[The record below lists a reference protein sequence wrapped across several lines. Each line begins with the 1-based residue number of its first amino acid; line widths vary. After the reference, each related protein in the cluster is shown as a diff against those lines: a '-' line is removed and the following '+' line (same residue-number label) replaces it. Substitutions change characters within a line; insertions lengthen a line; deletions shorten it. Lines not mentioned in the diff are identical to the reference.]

1 MKCGVCG
8 DHYGELMV
16 KHAELCDDDRKAR
29 VLGSPEFDD
38 LASQLQKGRKFLPE
52 LDDLIKMKE
61 EGEGNEQAN

>member
-38 LASQLQKGRKFLPE
+38 LASQLQDGERMTPE
-52 LDDLIKMKE
+52 IDDIIKSIE
-61 EGEGNEQAN
+61 ESQGEDIH